1 MGKTPN
7 RVIIINVLCTALLNG
22 ISMIMMPVYSHLLGT
37 DNYGLSSIY
46 TTWSTIFSIIIGLQ
60 LASSIAVA
68 QKDFSKE
75 EQLAYQANG
84 VYIGAIMGFAMSLI
98 CAAFRNPIS
107 SALGIPA
114 WSVLLL
120 CPHAFGLFCVNFLN
134 SKFTYEFKQEKNLLI
149 SVSMSLGAAALSV
162 FMILLLPDE
171 TGYFGKVIGTAI
183 PQILCG
189 LLLLI
194 FFLRN
199 IGAHINKVYTRYA
212 LAYGLPL
219 VFSNL
224 CSQLFASSDKLMIQR
239 MQSNSAVGIY
249 SLAFNFSAVVS
260 SIWYALNHAWGPFY
274 FRYEA
279 EENGEAILTHA
290 KNIARLFSVLS
301 TGFLLLAPEIFR
313 IFADPS
319 FWSGVTLIPIFA
331 IGYYA
336 NYIRCFA
343 VNYLYC
349 YKKTKMISAVSIG
362 SAALNIV
369 LNAILIPGYG
379 IYGAAFATAM
389 ANIASMLAC
398 WYTAKRCASKDRRFP
413 FTYKMFLPY
422 AALFCVGVMLFPL
435 KSFWWIRWLLGA
447 FIGLLQLRHI
457 WKEKQIF

>member
-162 FMILLLPDE
+162 VTILLLPDE
-171 TGYFGKVIGTAI
+171 ASYFGKVIGAAI

-260 SIWYALNHAWGPFY
+260 SIWYALNSAWGPFY
-274 FRYEA
+274 YRYEA
-279 EENGEAILTHA
+279 DGDDSVLLDHM
-290 KNIARLFSVLS
+290 KNFVRLFSII
-301 TGFLLLAPEIFR
+301 TAGFLLLSPEVFRLFAAP
-313 IFADPS
+313 D
-319 FWSGVTLIPIFA
+319 FWSGDILIPVFVV
-331 IGYYA
+331 GFYA
-336 NYIRCFA
+336 NFIGCFA
-343 VNYLYC
+343 RNHQYY
-349 YKKTKMISAVSIG
+349 YKKTKTISAISID
-362 SAALNIV
+362 SAV
-369 LNAILIPGYG
+369 LNLILNAVLIPVSGAF
-379 IYGAAFATAM
+379 GAAFATM
-389 ANIASMLAC
+389 MSQVISMFANWFTARRYAS
-398 WYTAKRCASKDRRFP
+398 TARKFP
-413 FTYKMFLPY
+413 YSCKMFFPY
-422 AALFCVGVMLFPL
+422 VGLLIIAVVLFYQKQL
-435 KSFWWIRWLLGA
+435 WWLRWPLGA
-447 FIGLLQLRHI
+447 VLGVWILHKL
-457 WKEKQIF
+457 WKTKQIF